1 MKKLLIST
9 LIATLSVVA
18 LAQNMTVRVKAKG
31 DDLRVVL
38 ASIFEQT
45 GQQYVVQTSAR
56 QGLYLSLDG
65 VTLEY
70 AIEVIAE
77 VTDLE
82 FEKKAGI
89 WYVRTK
95 KPVARTQ
102 AQSFAPTAPVASPAL
117 PTFDP
122 STLEKKVST
131 KLTKTSIKDV
141 FAAFAKQTG
150 TTITIDKGVPLYKID
165 AFMYNTSLKFALERI
180 CKAAGLKYDL
190 LPGKTVR
197 ISKA

>member
-1 MKKLLIST
+1 MKKLLVSALVLAI
-9 LIATLSVVA
+9 SVVA
-18 LAQNMTVRVKAKG
+18 LAQNMTVRIKAKG

-38 ASIFEQT
+38 ASMFEQT

-70 AIEVIAE
+70 AIEVISE
-77 VTDLE
+77 VADLE
-82 FEKKAGI
+82 FEKKAGV

-95 KPVARTQ
+95 KPVIHTQ
-102 AQSFAPTAPVASPAL
+102 AQGFAPVATVTAAKPDA
-117 PTFDP
+117 TV
-122 STLEKKVST
+122 LEKKVST

-150 TTITIDKGVPLYKID
+150 TTIVIDKDVPLYKLD
-165 AFMYNTSLKFALERI
+165 AFMYNTSLRFALERI
-180 CKAAGLKYDL
+180 CKAAGLKYEL
-190 LPGKTVR
+190 APGKTVR
-197 ISKA
+197 IRKA

>member
-1 MKKLLIST
+1 MKKLLITT
-9 LIATLSVVA
+9 LIATLSVVG
-18 LAQNMTVRVKAKG
+18 LAQSMTVRVKAKG

-70 AIEVIAE
+70 AMEAIAE
-77 VTDLE
+77 VADLE
-82 FEKKAGI
+82 FEKKAGV

-95 KPVARTQ
+95 NPVVHTQ
-102 AQSFAPTAPVASPAL
+102 AQGFATTPVTTIAKPKI
-117 PTFDP
+117 DP
-122 STLEKKVST
+122 LILEKKVST

-150 TTITIDKGVPLYKID
+150 TTITLDKNVPLYKID

-180 CKAAGLKYDL
+180 CKAAGLKYEL

>member
-1 MKKLLIST
+1 MKKFLVSALLLAI
-9 LIATLSVVA
+9 SVVA
-18 LAQNMTVRVKAKG
+18 LAQNMTVRIKAKG

-38 ASIFEQT
+38 ASMFEQT
-45 GQQYVVQTSAR
+45 GQQYVIQTSAR

-70 AIEVIAE
+70 AIEAISE
-77 VTDLE
+77 VADLE
-82 FEKKAGI
+82 FEKKAGV

-95 KPVARTQ
+95 KPVIHTQ
-102 AQSFAPTAPVASPAL
+102 AQSFAPAAAAVTL
-117 PTFDP
+117 KIDP
-122 STLEKKVST
+122 SILDKKVST

-150 TTITIDKGVPLYKID
+150 TTIVIDKDVPLYKLD

-180 CKAAGLKYDL
+180 CKAAGLRYEL
-190 LPGKTVR
+190 APGKTVR
-197 ISKA
+197 IRKA

>member
-1 MKKLLIST
+1 MKRILVSALL
-9 LIATLSVVA
+9 LAVSVVA
-18 LAQNMTVRVKAKG
+18 LAQNMTVRIKAKG

-38 ASIFEQT
+38 ASMFEQT

-70 AIEVIAE
+70 AIEVISE
-77 VTDLE
+77 VADLE
-82 FEKKAGI
+82 FEKKSGV

-95 KPVARTQ
+95 KPVVHTQ
-102 AQSFAPTAPVASPAL
+102 AQAFAPVATAAVAKPDTTL
-117 PTFDP
+117 
-122 STLEKKVST
+122 LEKKVST

-141 FAAFAKQTG
+141 FAAFGKQAG
-150 TTITIDKGVPLYKID
+150 VSIVIDKDVPLYKID

-180 CKAAGLKYDL
+180 CKAAGLKYEL
-190 LPGKTVR
+190 APGKTVR
-197 ISKA
+197 IRKA